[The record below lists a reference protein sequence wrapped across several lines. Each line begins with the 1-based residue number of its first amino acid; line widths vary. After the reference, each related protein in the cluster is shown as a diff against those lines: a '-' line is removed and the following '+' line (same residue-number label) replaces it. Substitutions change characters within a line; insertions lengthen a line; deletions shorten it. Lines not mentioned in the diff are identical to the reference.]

1 MTEEERRKRIEI
13 PEICRV
19 EGHSAV
25 HIDIV
30 GDQVQTVQLDVFEGM
45 RFFERLIIGHN
56 QDEIPHITSRV
67 CAICSTGHVIAA
79 IRAVEHIA
87 GFKPDSTTSLM
98 RELMHLGMIIESNS
112 THIYALALPDFLG
125 FDDVHQFA
133 SNHTEDFKAWTELR
147 NLGTL
152 IQTLL
157 GGRPFHP
164 VNLHV
169 GGFSKYPSVED
180 FQKIELELRNKQS
193 LAIRTCEILMK
204 YSPPVRR
211 TSEPVFFALVP
222 ENDKYGYFGDQIKSN
237 RGFQTSVQDYK
248 NYLKE
253 EAVPY
258 SHAKRS
264 SVDGQPIMVGSMAR
278 LTLFSDRLSANA
290 KAIFDSTALAKG
302 DHNTIWNNLAQ
313 AIEIVEAFDRCIEI
327 VNSLIENKS
336 NWDPFEK
343 RQQSIT
349 KVAPVDG
356 GACGAVE
363 CPRGTLYHYYETDKQ
378 GSVVGADMVTPSA
391 QNTYRIERDIQEVV
405 AQTINEEY
413 DEGRQQ
419 ALTKNLETLVR
430 AYDPCNTC
438 ATHMVS
444 VKYKSSN

>member
-1 MTEEERRKRIEI
+1 MTEEKRKKKIEI

-30 GDQVQTVQLDVFEGM
+30 GDQVENVQLDVFEGM
-45 RFFERLIIGHN
+45 RFFERLIIGHQ

-79 IRAVEHIA
+79 IRAVEKIA
-87 GFKPDSTTSLM
+87 GFTPTAVTALM

-125 FDDVHQFA
+125 FEDVHQFA
-133 SNHTEDFKAWTELR
+133 TKHTEEFKAWTELR
-147 NLGTL
+147 NLGCL
-152 IQTLL
+152 IQTIL

-169 GGFSKYPSVED
+169 GGFSRYPSVED
-180 FQKIELELRNKQS
+180 FQRIESELRNKYE
-193 LAIRTCEILMK
+193 LAIRTCEVLMK
-204 YSPPVRR
+204 FQPPVRR

-222 ENDKYGYFGDQIKSN
+222 ETEHYGYFGDQIRSN
-237 RGFQTSVQDYK
+237 HGFQARVEEYK
-248 NYLKE
+248 TYLKE
-253 EAVPY
+253 EAVPH

-278 LTLFSDRLSANA
+278 LTMFSDRLQSNA
-290 KAIFDSTALAKG
+290 KGIFESTALAKG

-313 AIEIVEAFDRCIEI
+313 GIEIVEAFDRCLKIIET
-327 VNSLIENKS
+327 LMQTKED
-336 NWDPFEK
+336 WDSFDK
-343 RQQSIT
+343 RQHSRAQ
-349 KVAPVDG
+349 VAPAQG
-356 GACGAVE
+356 AACGTVE
-363 CPRGTLYHYYETDKQ
+363 CPRGTLYHYYDLDAN
-378 GSVVGADMVTPSA
+378 GFVVAADMITPSA

-405 AQTINEEY
+405 SQALNEEY
-413 DEGRQQ
+413 DESRERT
-419 ALTKNLETLVR
+419 LTKNLETLVR

-444 VKYKSSN
+444 VNYRG